1 MAAAAAAIRPAMSSR
16 VLVLALLAMLSGCVT
31 LPRDVARELE
41 PVANDRQDHFNK
53 P

>member
-1 MAAAAAAIRPAMSSR
+1 MSR
-16 VLVLALLAMLSGCVT
+16 LLLPVILAMLSGCVT

-41 PVANDRQDHFNK
+41 PLAHEAPDHFNK

>member
-1 MAAAAAAIRPAMSSR
+1 MSR
-16 VLVLALLAMLSGCVT
+16 VVLLTLLAMLSGCVT

-41 PVANDRQDHFNK
+41 RVAHDAPDHFNK

>member
-1 MAAAAAAIRPAMSSR
+1 MSR
-16 VLVLALLAMLSGCVT
+16 VLLLLLALLAMSSGCVT

-41 PVANDRQDHFNK
+41 PATHGVDHFNQ

>member
-1 MAAAAAAIRPAMSSR
+1 MSR
-16 VLVLALLAMLSGCVT
+16 LLLLVILAKLSGCVT

-41 PVANDRQDHFNK
+41 PVAHEAPDHFNK

>member
-1 MAAAAAAIRPAMSSR
+1 MSR
-16 VLVLALLAMLSGCVT
+16 LLLLVVLATLSGCVT

-41 PVANDRQDHFNK
+41 PVAHDVPDHFDK

>member
-1 MAAAAAAIRPAMSSR
+1 MSR
-16 VLVLALLAMLSGCVT
+16 LPLLAILVMLSGCVT

-41 PVANDRQDHFNK
+41 PVARDAPDHFTK

>member
-1 MAAAAAAIRPAMSSR
+1 MSR
-16 VLVLALLAMLSGCVT
+16 LPLLVILAMLSGCVT

-41 PVANDRQDHFNK
+41 PVAYDAPDHFNK

>member
-1 MAAAAAAIRPAMSSR
+1 MSR
-16 VLVLALLAMLSGCVT
+16 LLLLVILAMLSGCVT

-41 PVANDRQDHFNK
+41 PVAHDAPDHFNR

>member
-1 MAAAAAAIRPAMSSR
+1 MSR
-16 VLVLALLAMLSGCVT
+16 LLLLVVLAMLSGCVT

-41 PVANDRQDHFNK
+41 PVANDAPDHFDK

>member
-1 MAAAAAAIRPAMSSR
+1 MSSR
-16 VLVLALLAMLSGCVT
+16 VILLMLLATLSGCVT

-41 PVANDRQDHFNK
+41 PTAHDRPDHFTR

>member
-1 MAAAAAAIRPAMSSR
+1 MSRAIL
-16 VLVLALLAMLSGCVT
+16 LVALAMLSGCVT

-41 PVANDRQDHFNK
+41 PVAHDAPDHFNK

>member
-1 MAAAAAAIRPAMSSR
+1 MSR
-16 VLVLALLAMLSGCVT
+16 LLLLVVLATLSGCVT

-41 PVANDRQDHFNK
+41 PLAHDAPDHFNK